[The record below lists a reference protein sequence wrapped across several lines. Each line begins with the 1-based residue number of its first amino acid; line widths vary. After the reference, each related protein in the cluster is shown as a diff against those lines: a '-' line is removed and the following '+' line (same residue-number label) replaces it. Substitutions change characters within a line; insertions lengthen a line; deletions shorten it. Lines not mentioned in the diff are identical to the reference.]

1 MESIWK
7 AARLEDHTYPSIHQD
22 TAADVVVIGGGITGL
37 TVALQLAEAGKSVV
51 VLEARRIGEG
61 NTGNST
67 GNLYSTVAKGLA
79 QIRSKWGDDVIRDVV
94 ASRTQA
100 IDYMQDLVERFSID
114 CQFHRRPLYRLVT
127 TANDTLSEALEK
139 ERDALTSAGLTVNRA
154 EQAAL
159 PITMHRGLK
168 LDNQVQFNPLRYTQG
183 LAQAAS
189 RLGVN
194 IHEHSCVS
202 EVDYRQ
208 GLVKTDTAVVSAQH
222 IVHATH
228 TPKGINVLQTGME
241 PSREHG
247 VTAKLNPG
255 ASYPEGIFW
264 LLDTAHSLRSYHY
277 DGHDYLMA
285 IGEEHMVG
293 EGELG
298 QEYFER
304 LRDYLRENFDVAS
317 FEHAWSAQQF
327 SSADGLPYIGRM
339 HGADNAYVATG
350 FAADGLT
357 WGTLAG
363 MILGDLIAGRENRW
377 HKRFDAKRFT
387 PGKSAKEFVKENLH
401 VSKSLVKD
409 YLTTPRIK
417 AFDEIP
423 AGSARVV
430 THEGKKLAAYR
441 NTAGELSVVS
451 AVCPHMKCLVHWNGA
466 DFSWDCPCHGSRFD
480 TQGDVIEGP
489 AYHPLARY
497 SGQA

>member
-1 MESIWK
+1 MESVWK
-7 AARLEDHTYPSIHQD
+7 AARLEGHTYPAIQED
-22 TAADVVVIGGGITGL
+22 VTADVAIIGGGITGL
-37 TVALQLAEAGKSVV
+37 TTALQLAEAGKRVV

-79 QIRSKWGDDVIRDVV
+79 KIRSKWGDDVIRDVV
-94 ASRTQA
+94 ASRIQA
-100 IDYMQDLVERFSID
+100 IDHMQSLVERFSID

-127 TANDTLSEALEK
+127 TANDTLFEALEK
-139 ERDALTSAGLTVNRA
+139 ERDALESAGLTVNRA

-183 LAQAAS
+183 LAHAISQ
-189 RLGVN
+189 LGVS
-194 IHEHSCVS
+194 IHEYSSVS
-202 EVDYRQ
+202 DVDYRE
-208 GLVKTDTAVVSAQH
+208 GLVKTDSAVVKAAH

-228 TPKGINVLQTGME
+228 TPKGIQILQTGME

-247 VTAKLNPG
+247 VSARLNPG
-255 ASYPEGIFW
+255 ATYPEGVFW

-277 DGHDYLMA
+277 AGHDYLMVV
-285 IGEEHMVG
+285 GEEHLVG

-298 QEYFER
+298 QGHFER
-304 LRDYLRENFDVAS
+304 LRDYLRQHFDVAG

-363 MILGDLIAGRENRW
+363 MILSDLITGRHNPW
-377 HKRFDAKRFT
+377 HERFDARRFT
-387 PGKSAKEFVKENLH
+387 PGKSVKGWLKENVH
-401 VSKSLVKD
+401 VTKHLAKD
-409 YLTTPRIK
+409 YLTTPRLK
-417 AFDEIP
+417 ALDEIAP
-423 AGSARVV
+423 GEARVV
-430 THEGKKLAAYR
+430 THDGEKLAAYR
-441 NTAGELSVVS
+441 TPSGELSVVS

-466 DFSWDCPCHGSRFD
+466 DISWDCPCHGSRFD
-480 TQGDVIEGP
+480 TDGSVIEGP